1 MGYAILRIA
10 PRKTTA
16 SAAKMLKHALREEAV
31 PNALEDAP
39 KPSTGAGAGFGYA
52 TSKDAMQALQAK
64 IADAKKVRAGWQK
77 SSTAALDILV
87 TASRA
92 DMLSWTKQRQD
103 SFFTRALDFIAARFG
118 GKQNVLAATIHRDES
133 TPHMQVILAPVD
145 PSTGRF
151 SASKMVGGRDKLS
164 QLQTDFHAEC
174 GEPFDLERGQK
185 RTNAKHVPV
194 RAFYGA
200 MESGLE
206 PPRYVSVPPAPTLRD
221 NLTGSYKAKMA
232 AHEAA
237 LATNA
242 EIRKQVH
249 KQAQRGRSVH
259 PQVIKKQADL
269 YRANLA
275 NVSTIKAQTD
285 HLARQRTKIDKQAQT
300 VKVETAALE
309 GHRAALDAEVRQA
322 VGSLVGIVDR
332 FSGTIKP
339 EYRATLAQELGI
351 ELKGGKLLDQIR
363 RAGLAGTA
371 QEALELLDRVTSGE
385 FSRAAQNQAQRDA
398 PRPGK

>member
-16 SAAKMLKHALREEAV
+16 SAAKMLRHALREDQV

-39 KPSTGAGAGFGYA
+39 KPANGASQGFGHA
-52 TSKDAMQALQAK
+52 TSKEALAALQTK
-64 IADAKKVRAGWQK
+64 IQAAKKIRAGWQK

-145 PSTGRF
+145 PATGRF
-151 SASKMVGGRDKLS
+151 SASKMVGGRAQLS
-164 QLQTDFHAEC
+164 QLQTDFHEVC
-174 GEPFDLERGQK
+174 GAPFDLERGQK
-185 RTNAKHVPV
+185 RTNAQHVPV

-200 MESGLE
+200 MEAGLE
-206 PPRYVSVPPAPTLRD
+206 PPQYVEVPAAPTMRH
-221 NLTGSYKAKMA
+221 NLTGDYKHMMA
-232 AHEAA
+232 AHQAA

-242 EIRKQVH
+242 KIREQVH
-249 KQAQRGRSVH
+249 KQAQRGRTVH
-259 PQVIKKQADL
+259 PQVIKRQADL
-269 YRANLA
+269 YRSNLA
-275 NVSTIKAQTD
+275 SQANIKAQTD
-285 HLARQRTKIDKQAQT
+285 QLAKQRAKLNKQAVT
-300 VKVETAALE
+300 VKAETAALD

-332 FSGTIKP
+332 FSSTIKP
-339 EYRATLAQELGI
+339 EYRAVLAQELGI

-371 QEALELLDRVTSGE
+371 QEALQLLDRVTQGE
-385 FSRAAQNQAQRDA
+385 FSQAAQRQHE
-398 PRPGK
+398 RPKG

>member
-39 KPSTGAGAGFGYA
+39 APSNGAGAGFGYA
-52 TSKDAMQALQAK
+52 TSKEAMQALQSK
-64 IADAKKVRAGWQK
+64 IEAAKKVRAGWQK
-77 SSTAALDILV
+77 SSTAVLDILV

-92 DMLSWTKQRQD
+92 DMLSWNKERQD
-103 SFFTRALDFIAARFG
+103 RFFTLALNFIIAKFG
-118 GKQNVLAATIHRDES
+118 GKQNVLAAVIHRDES

-145 PSTGRF
+145 LTTGRF
-151 SASKMVGGRDKLS
+151 SASKMVGGRAQLS
-164 QLQTDFHAEC
+164 QLQTDFHTEC
-174 GEPFDLERGQK
+174 GAPFDLERGQK
-185 RTNAKHVPV
+185 RTNAQHVPV

-200 MESGLE
+200 MEAGLE
-206 PPRYVSVPPAPTLRD
+206 PPAYVDVPPAPTMRH
-221 NLTGSYKAKMA
+221 NLTGDYKPMMA
-232 AHEAA
+232 AHKAA

-242 EIRKQVH
+242 AIREQVH
-249 KQAQRGRSVH
+249 KQAQRGRTVH
-259 PQVIKKQADL
+259 PQVIKRQADL
-269 YRANLA
+269 YRSNLA
-275 NVSTIKAQTD
+275 SQANIRSQTD
-285 HLARQRTKIDKQAQT
+285 QLAKQRAKLDKQAVT
-300 VKVETAALE
+300 VKAETAALE

-332 FSGTIKP
+332 FSSTIKP
-339 EYRATLAQELGI
+339 EYRAVLAQELGI

-371 QEALELLDRVTSGE
+371 QEALQLLDRVTRGE
-385 FSRAAQNQAQRDA
+385 FSQAAQRQHE
-398 PRPGK
+398 RPKG